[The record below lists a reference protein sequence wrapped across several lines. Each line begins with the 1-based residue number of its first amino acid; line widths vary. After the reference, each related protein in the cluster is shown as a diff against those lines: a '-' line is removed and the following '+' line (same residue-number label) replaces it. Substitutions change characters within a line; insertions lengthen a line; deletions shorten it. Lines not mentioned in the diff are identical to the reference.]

1 MLAHRLQDAQ
11 EQLDHL
17 RSTGLRAGSR
27 INVSK
32 TKTMRVNA
40 CLSNKIMLSGQAI
53 EDVNVFTYLGSMV
66 SLTGGIEE
74 DIKARRKKAQ
84 QAFAMLHPVWVAD
97 RFVPRRNSGYLT
109 QTLNPSSYTA
119 QKLGERPTP

>member
-17 RSTGLRAGSR
+17 RSTGLCAGLK
-27 INVSK
+27 INISK

-40 CLSNKIMLSGQAI
+40 CLNNNIMLSGQAI
-53 EDVNVFTYLGSMV
+53 EDVNEFTYLGSIV
-66 SLTGGIEE
+66 SSTGGTEE

-84 QAFAMLHPVWVAD
+84 QAFAMLRSQIA
-97 RFVPRRNSGYLT
+97 
-109 QTLNPSSYTA
+109 SYQDKA
-119 QKLGERPTP
+119 QDI